1 MKNVLFTLEEICYE
15 VTEAAAVGA
24 PNVARLL
31 NAVPHELKQRSYQK
45 QDVHQELREEL
56 PPG

>member
-1 MKNVLFTLEEICYE
+1 MFVTLEEICYE